1 VTDDARQSQI
11 ERSLLEYVSSQLV
24 LVRRSEPLEPDE
36 DLLSAGIVDSMGV
49 MQLVA
54 FMEDSLGVS
63 VDDEDIVPENFR
75 SIRTLA
81 ALVVR
86 KLDPV
91 EAG

>member
-1 VTDDARQSQI
+1 VSDGTRQAEL
-11 ERSLLEYVSSQLV
+11 ERSLLDYVMSQLV
-24 LVRRSEPLEPDE
+24 LVRRTEPLEPDE

-81 ALVVR
+81 ALVAA